1 MKQPALLRW
10 IEAAEARSV
19 WLIAEE
25 DPTRAP
31 IGPPPSSAHLF
42 NLLLA
47 SLRKQLCLTDAT
59 HRLSRFGGV
68 RSAD

>member
-1 MKQPALLRW
+1 MKQPVLFRW

-31 IGPPPSSAHLF
+31 IDPPPSSAQRF

-47 SLRKQLCLTDAT
+47 SLRKQLCLADVTL
-59 HRLSRFGGV
+59 RLSRPSVV
-68 RSAD
+68 RSI